1 MSDFAFR
8 MSSHDRKLA
17 TGEMVSPAD
26 EGFDPQGEEFPDPL
40 ANPEAAVQQLLQKIN
55 SEKRR
60 EDLSPEDIDE
70 IDSFE
75 SSMMDFLHTC
85 SDENLGPDDLPGTK
99 VIMQLFSTDD
109 NKNGIST
116 FGSMQKEAIIPAL
129 AIGAALAPKLMP
141 FVQKGLS
148 SIGLGQ
154 VLNNIPIIGDMLGG
168 GGGDGGQQ
176 EPAIQ
181 TTNFDIQPQST
192 TETRFEMPYSH
203 VLDNLMFEAATSPGP
218 KKRNEDIETL
228 RSQVVAAL
236 KAWADSGAAEN
247 HAEWWVYF
255 SYAHEASTI
264 AELQTIL
271 TAVPPDFH
279 NAVMT
284 SPLPPG
290 DNPEPGMTGLPDVT
304 NPAEGSESIATPSP
318 VPMEGIGTAPKQPK
332 GQGLIPGALASTHDE
347 LSIRPI
353 FASTDESRFED
364 YVEEDR
370 VVLAKVAAYLEAG
383 THEEDVVNTLS
394 PAYGLE
400 YTMWAVD
407 QAKKVAS
414 GDPLV
419 DLAVNNLGIEWKTAN
434 RDPYQAAREWLSD
447 LEFND
452 FVEDGDFEDSDVGY
466 INFNN
471 LDQDQIKNVI
481 NELYEGGWNQFLKDG
496 LHDDSHFPE
505 KGEHQGQN
513 EDQMTNQQETSGM
526 MTPGNEKVADFT
538 SIPNSSF
545 VNPPSAYSG
554 SYNQTMGL
562 AGQTANVPG
571 ANQQAY
577 SLGQQ
582 AQNAALPPNPAAL
595 TGIQK
600 NEQETQRLQQMYPN
614 VPPEMAKNWLNAQQ
628 KTQQPMGHPTVH
640 GTGLS
645 PAGQTANQ
653 QVDGLPSA
661 TTSKV
666 AAWRDVNGEIL
677 ENGKLY
683 KMTSPKYSVPDYVRI
698 VNNGPEI
705 LDIHLD
711 ESDVD
716 FTLTES
722 QIRQSNYKFEPM
734 ENEKTSKNKCE
745 CWDGYKR
752 VPGTKPCEPGS
763 CEKCDSARKKNSKWK
778 TATPNL
784 VPSEGVRSAA
794 RRGIKYHA
802 EGKAGD
808 GFEAATLDRA
818 HKIANGE
825 ELTPEHVKRM
835 HSFFERHAGGR
846 SQKAKKGEITPWD
859 VAWLAWGGNAGRSW
873 AASKVKELENSEK
886 STKGKKSSFLSE
898 SGLTTFQQREL
909 IDEQGVARNLDRLN
923 LDGTHYPTLASFEQT
938 ATMEEDENSIPE
950 DPYSEDYGLFN

>member
-1 MSDFAFR
+1 
-8 MSSHDRKLA
+8 MSSLDRKLSV
-17 TGEMVSPAD
+17 GEMANPAD
-26 EGFDPQGEEFPDPL
+26 ADYDPEREEFPDPL
-40 ANPEAAVQQLLQKIN
+40 GNPQVAVQQLLQKIN

-60 EDLSPEDIDE
+60 EDLNPDDIDE

-85 SDENLGPDDLPGTK
+85 SDENLGPDDLPGTR
-99 VIMQLFSTDD
+99 VIMHLFSTGGG
-109 NKNGIST
+109 KNGIST
-116 FGSMQKEAIIPAL
+116 FGSIQKEAIVPAL
-129 AIGAALAPKLMP
+129 ALAGGAVAPKLMP
-141 FVQKGLS
+141 FVNKGLK
-148 SIGLGQ
+148 SIGLSE
-154 VLNNIPIIGDMLGG
+154 VLGNLPLVGGLLGGGDAGG
-168 GGGDGGQQ
+168 GGGQ
-176 EPAIQ
+176 EPPIQ
-181 TTNFDIQPQST
+181 TTNFDIQPQAT

-203 VLDNLMFEAATSPGP
+203 ITDNLMFESATSPGP
-218 KKRNEDIETL
+218 KKRNDDIETL

-236 KAWADSGAAEN
+236 KAWADSGSAEN

-290 DNPEPGMTGLPDVT
+290 DTPTPGETGLPEVT

-318 VPMEGIGTAPKQPK
+318 IPMEGIGTAPKQPK
-332 GQGLIPGALASTHDE
+332 NQGLIPGALASVHDE
-347 LSIRPI
+347 LKVRPV
-353 FASTDESRFED
+353 FASTDETPFED
-364 YVEEDR
+364 YVKEDR
-370 VVLAKVAAYLEAG
+370 AVLAKVAAYLEAG
-383 THEEDVVNTLS
+383 THEEDVVNALS
-394 PAYGLE
+394 PSFGLE

-407 QAKKVAS
+407 EVKKVAS

-452 FVEDGDFEDSDVGY
+452 FVDDDAFEDSDVGY

-496 LHDDSHFPE
+496 LHDESHFPE
-505 KGEHQGQN
+505 KGEHEGQN

-538 SIPNSSF
+538 SIPSSSF

-562 AGQTANVPG
+562 AGQAANVPG

-577 SLGQQ
+577 ALGQQ

-600 NEQETQRLQQMYPN
+600 NEQEMQRLQQMYPN

-666 AAWRDVNGEIL
+666 AVWRDINGDIM

-683 KMTSPKYSVPDYVRI
+683 KMTSPKYSVPDYVRVI
-698 VNNGPEI
+698 NNGPEI
-705 LDIHLD
+705 LDIHID
-711 ESDVD
+711 EADMD
-716 FTLTES
+716 LTLTES
-722 QIRQSNYKFEPM
+722 QIRQSNYSFEPM
-734 ENEKTSKNKCE
+734 EEEKI
-745 CWDGYKR
+745 
-752 VPGTKPCEPGS
+752 
-763 CEKCDSARKKNSKWK
+763 SKWK
-778 TATPNL
+778 
-784 VPSEGVRSAA
+784 V
-794 RRGIKYHA
+794 
-802 EGKAGD
+802 
-808 GFEAATLDRA
+808 
-818 HKIANGE
+818 
-825 ELTPEHVKRM
+825 
-835 HSFFERHAGGR
+835 
-846 SQKAKKGEITPWD
+846 
-859 VAWLAWGGNAGRSW
+859 
-873 AASKVKELENSEK
+873 
-886 STKGKKSSFLSE
+886 SSFLSE
-898 SGLTTFQQREL
+898 SGLTTFEQREL
-909 IDEQGVARNLDRLN
+909 IDEKGVARNLDRLN

-938 ATMEEDENSIPE
+938 ATMEEDEKSIPE
-950 DPYSEDYGLFN
+950 YPYSEDYGLFN

>member
-1 MSDFAFR
+1 

-17 TGEMVSPAD
+17 AGEMVSPAD
-26 EGFDPQGEEFPDPL
+26 EGFDPQMEEFPDPL

-60 EDLSPEDIDE
+60 EDLNPDEIDE

-109 NKNGIST
+109 DKNGIST
-116 FGSMQKEAIIPAL
+116 FGSMQKEAIVPAL
-129 AIGAALAPKLMP
+129 IAAGSFAVPKLMP

-154 VLNNIPIIGDMLGG
+154 VLNNIPIIGDILGG
-168 GGGDGGQQ
+168 GGGGGGQQ
-176 EPAIQ
+176 EPAVQ

-236 KAWADSGAAEN
+236 KAWADSGEAEN

-353 FASTDESRFED
+353 FASTDETRFED

-370 VVLAKVAAYLEAG
+370 AVLAKVAAYLEAG

-414 GDPLV
+414 GNPLV

-434 RDPYQAAREWLSD
+434 SDPYQAAREWLSD
-447 LEFND
+447 LEFSD
-452 FVEDGDFEDSDVGY
+452 FVENDEFEDSDAGY
-466 INFNN
+466 IDFNN
-471 LDQDQIKNVI
+471 LDHDQIKNVI

-496 LHDDSHFPE
+496 LHDESHFPE
-505 KGEHQGQN
+505 KGEHEGQN
-513 EDQMTNQQETSGM
+513 EDHMTNQQETSGM
-526 MTPGNEKVADFT
+526 ITPGNEKVADFT
-538 SIPNSSF
+538 SIPSSSF
-545 VNPPSAYSG
+545 VNPPSPYSS

-562 AGQTANVPG
+562 AGQTVNSPG

-577 SLGQQ
+577 AVGQQ

-600 NEQETQRLQQMYPN
+600 NEQEMQRLQQMYPN

-628 KTQQPMGHPTVH
+628 KTQQPMGHPATPGV
-640 GTGLS
+640 GTGIS
-645 PAGQTANQ
+645 PAGQKANP
-653 QVDGLPSA
+653 QVDGLPSG

-666 AAWRDVNGEIL
+666 AVWRDVNGDIM

-683 KMTSPKYSVPDYVRI
+683 KMTSPKYSVPDYVR
-698 VNNGPEI
+698 VVDNGPEI
-705 LDIHLD
+705 LNIHLD
-711 ESDVD
+711 ESNMDL
-716 FTLTES
+716 TLTES

-734 ENEKTSKNKCE
+734 EEEKTSK
-745 CWDGYKR
+745 
-752 VPGTKPCEPGS
+752 
-763 CEKCDSARKKNSKWK
+763 WK
-778 TATPNL
+778 
-784 VPSEGVRSAA
+784 V
-794 RRGIKYHA
+794 
-802 EGKAGD
+802 
-808 GFEAATLDRA
+808 
-818 HKIANGE
+818 
-825 ELTPEHVKRM
+825 
-835 HSFFERHAGGR
+835 
-846 SQKAKKGEITPWD
+846 
-859 VAWLAWGGNAGRSW
+859 
-873 AASKVKELENSEK
+873 
-886 STKGKKSSFLSE
+886 SSFLSE
-898 SGLTTFQQREL
+898 SGLTTFEQREL
-909 IDEQGVARNLDRLN
+909 IDEKGVARNLDRLN

-938 ATMEEDENSIPE
+938 ATMEEDEKSIPE
-950 DPYSEDYGLFN
+950 DLYSEDYGLFN